1 MTRIHP
7 VLLCGGAGTRLWP
20 LSRAAYPKQFLT
32 LQGAQSLLQ
41 TTALRV
47 SDPATFARPLAVAN
61 AEHRF
66 IVAEQLRAVGID
78 PAVILLEPTARSSA
92 PAALTAALHLL
103 DTDPA
108 GVLLL
113 LAADHA
119 MTRPGAFLDAVSTA
133 LPAAREGRIVTFGIA
148 PSRPETA
155 YGYIL
160 SGGTDA
166 DGSEARKVRPV
177 ARFVEKP
184 DTATAEDY
192 LADGRYLWNS
202 GNFLA
207 SATTLVREAERFASD
222 LLDGCRA
229 ALAGAR
235 SDLDFLRLNAAAY
248 EGMRAVSID
257 VAIMER
263 TSTASVV
270 ACDPGWSDI
279 GSFDA
284 LADALGR
291 DEDGNSASGPV
302 HHLHSRGTVAL
313 STGPRIATLGLSNTI
328 VVATEDAVLVAD
340 GDRVQEVGTVVER
353 LRAEGHGQVDGHAC
367 VHRPWGSYRNLDM
380 GDGFLVKLIRIKPGG
395 RLSLQTHA
403 HRAEHW
409 VVIEGRA
416 RVTLG
421 QSEEALET
429 VDLSAHQ
436 SIDIPLGW
444 VHRLENTTDAPVAV
458 VEVQSGAL
466 LSEDD
471 IIRLEDVYG
480 RSEDD

>member
-1 MTRIHP
+1 MTTIHP
-7 VLLCGGAGTRLWP
+7 VLLSGGAGTRLWP
-20 LSRAAYPKQFLT
+20 LSRTAYPKQFLT
-32 LQGAQSLLQ
+32 LQGDHSLLQ

-47 SDPATFARPLAVAN
+47 CDPATFAPPLVVAN
-61 AEHRF
+61 TEHRF
-66 IVAEQLRAVGID
+66 IVAEQLRAVGIE
-78 PAVILLEPTARSSA
+78 PAAILLEPAARGSA
-92 PAALTAALHLL
+92 PAALAAALHLL
-103 DTDPA
+103 A
-108 GVLLL
+108 GDADAVLLL

-119 MTRPGAFLDAVSTA
+119 MTRPQAFRDAVATA
-133 LPAAREGRIVTFGIA
+133 LPAARGGRIVTFGIS
-148 PSRPETA
+148 PSRPETS

-160 SGGTDA
+160 AGGAA
-166 DGSEARKVRPV
+166 DRDVRPV
-177 ARFVEKP
+177 SRFVEKP
-184 DTATAEDY
+184 DVATAGTY

-207 SATTLVREAERFASD
+207 SAATLTREAARFTPD

-235 SDLDFLRLNAAAY
+235 SDLDFLRLGAEAY
-248 EGMRAVSID
+248 EGMRSVSID

-263 TSTASVV
+263 TETASVV

-291 DEDGNSASGPV
+291 DADGNAAAGPV
-302 HHLHSRGTVAL
+302 SQLDSHGTVAI
-313 STGPRIATLGLSNTI
+313 SHGPLIATLGLRNTV

-340 GDRVQEVGTVVER
+340 GDRVQEIRTVVDR
-353 LRAEGHGQVDGHAC
+353 LRAEGYGQVDGHAM

-380 GDGFLVKLIRIKPGG
+380 GDGFLVKQIRINPGG

-421 QSEEALET
+421 PSADALDV

-444 VHRLENTTDAPVAV
+444 VHRLENATDVPVAI
-458 VEVQSGAL
+458 VEVQSGDM
-466 LSEDD
+466 LSEED
-471 IIRLEDVYG
+471 IVRLDDVYG
-480 RSEDD
+480 RSGSPR

>member
-32 LQGAQSLLQ
+32 LQGQHTMLQ

-47 SDPATFARPLAVAN
+47 SDPAIFAPPVAVAN
-61 AEHRF
+61 TEHRF
-66 IVAEQLRAVGID
+66 IVAEQMRAVGIE
-78 PAVILLEPTARSSA
+78 PAAILLEPVGRGSA
-92 PAALTAALHLL
+92 PAAICTALHLL
-103 DTDPA
+103 ADDPDA
-108 GVLLL
+108 ILLL

-119 MTRPGAFLDAVSTA
+119 MTRPKAFLDAIAAA
-133 LPAAREGRIVTFGIA
+133 LPAVRDGRIVTFGIA
-148 PSRPETA
+148 PDRPETS

-160 SGGTDA
+160 AGGEVA
-166 DGSEARKVRPV
+166 DGARPV

-184 DTATAEDY
+184 DAATARGY
-192 LADGRYLWNS
+192 LADGGYLWNS

-207 SATTLVREAERFASD
+207 SATTLERETARFEPD
-222 LLDGCRA
+222 LLARCRD
-229 ALAGAR
+229 ALSGAR
-235 SDLDFLRLNAAAY
+235 TDLDFLRLADDAY
-248 EGMRAVSID
+248 RRMETVSID

-263 TSTASVV
+263 TDRASVI

-284 LADALGR
+284 LADVLGR
-291 DEDGNSASGPV
+291 DGDGNAATGPV
-302 HHLHSRGTVAL
+302 RHLDSQGTVAL
-313 STGPRIATLGLSNTI
+313 SSGPLVATLGLRNTV

-340 GDRVQEVGTVVER
+340 ASRVQEIRTVVDR
-353 LRAEGHGQVDGHAC
+353 LRADGHGEVDGHAV

-380 GDGFLVKLIRIKPGG
+380 GDGFLVKQIRIKPGG

-409 VVIEGRA
+409 VVIEGEV

-421 QSEEALET
+421 PAADRLE
-429 VDLSAHQ
+429 VVELSAHQ

-444 VHRLENTTDAPVAV
+444 VHRLENVTASPAAV
-458 VEVQSGAL
+458 VEVQSGDL

-471 IIRLEDVYG
+471 IVRMDDVYG
-480 RSEDD
+480 RGGAS